1 MSKDLIEKL
10 FLPDGGPYAL
20 SSAMAAR
27 SGSGKTTLLT
37 RLIHDSRKNPKFK
50 ETRFIYIS
58 VKAEHLFG
66 PDVEP
71 TVEVNDAIKSMASNP
86 VTVFYPLDAEY
97 YEGEVDA
104 IIEGVF
110 HLASAK
116 RKKKDPIPSFVII
129 IDDAN
134 ILKGFDSR
142 GQPSP
147 MVKKLAIAGRSKRIR
162 GMFIT
167 HRLGNLPR
175 LMNGNLSALIVM
187 NINPM
192 DNDYGRKIFGV
203 DFDPLMG
210 QLEEYR
216 WAYVD
221 LLKESVHK
229 YNAIEPVEYKSKPKK
244 KKRFEVFS

>member
-1 MSKDLIEKL
+1 MSKELIENL

-37 RLIHDSRKNPKFK
+37 KLISDSRKNPKFK

-58 VKAEHLFG
+58 VKEEHLFG
-66 PDVEP
+66 PNVEP
-71 TVEVNDAIKSMASNP
+71 TNEISEAIKSMTENP
-86 VTVFYPLDAEY
+86 ITVFYPTDSEY
-97 YEGEVDA
+97 YEEDVDS
-104 IIEGVF
+104 IIQGVF
-110 HLASAK
+110 SLSGAK
-116 RKKKDPIPSFVII
+116 RKKKDPIPSCVII

-142 GQPSP
+142 CQPSP

-192 DNDYGRKIFGV
+192 DNDYAGKIFGV
-203 DFDPLMG
+203 DFEPIVGELG
-210 QLEEYR
+210 EYR
-216 WAYVD
+216 WAYID
-221 LLKESVHK
+221 LLDETIHK
-229 YNAIEPVEYKSKPKK
+229 YNPVDPIVFKPKPK
-244 KKRFEVFS
+244 

>member
-1 MSKDLIEKL
+1 MSSQLIQNL

-58 VKAEHLFG
+58 VKEEHLFG
-66 PDVEP
+66 PDVVP
-71 TVEVNDAIKSMASNP
+71 TASIDEALKSMRKNP
-86 VTVFYPLDAEY
+86 ITVFYPIDAEY
-97 YEGEVDA
+97 YETDVDD
-104 IIEGVF
+104 IIAGVF
-110 HLASAK
+110 RMSGEK

-147 MVKKLAIAGRSKRIR
+147 MVKKLA
-162 GMFIT
+162 M
-167 HRLGNLPR
+167 
-175 LMNGNLSALIVM
+175 
-187 NINPM
+187 
-192 DNDYGRKIFGV
+192 
-203 DFDPLMG
+203 
-210 QLEEYR
+210 
-216 WAYVD
+216 
-221 LLKESVHK
+221 
-229 YNAIEPVEYKSKPKK
+229 AI
-244 KKRFEVFS
+244 